1 MSYPRARMW
10 LGRWP
15 GLSLVSM
22 SPRNWVLYFFM
33 CMTKLSGI
41 SLRGLSPRILS
52 KAEVCIVGRGKV
64 SGVWQLA
71 VFLDFDFG
79 GIGVI
84 SSSVCVSMFLYAVR
98 GRGQTRE
105 G

>member
-22 SPRNWVLYFFM
+22 SPRNWVLYFVM

-52 KAEVCIVGRGKV
+52 KAEVCIVGQG